1 MRADRLVRL
10 TLLLQTRP
18 KMTAGELAR
27 ELQVSER
34 TIHRDLDA
42 LSGAGVPVYATRG
55 AAGGVALM
63 EGWRTQLTGLTRAE
77 LHALATVGAPGAL
90 EDLGLSGPLR
100 TGLVKLAAALP
111 ALQQPTLEYA
121 RQRLH
126 VDASSWFAEREP
138 VPHLAVLRDAVW
150 QDRRVSLVYRDFEG
164 RRSRRVVD
172 PYALVIKADRW
183 YLVAGNGEEPRVYRG
198 SRVEG
203 ARLLEE
209 TFVRPERFDLPS
221 FWREWCKRFAE
232 KWATYE
238 ATVRLTEEAAE
249 ALKQV
254 RPPADRARI
263 ESAPKARDG
272 TRTVTV
278 DFERE
283 SIAVSQL
290 CEVGGGVEVLAPEA
304 LRNRLVA
311 LAERLLAMHVPPAPR
326 RAGVRGAPR
335 RSRLRPTPPP
345 G

>member
-1 MRADRLVRL
+1 MRADRLVSL
-10 TLLLQTRP
+10 TLLLQSRP

-42 LSGAGVPVYATRG
+42 LSSAGVPVYATRG
-55 AAGGVALM
+55 ATGGVALM

-90 EDLGLSGPLR
+90 EDLGLSAPLR
-100 TGLVKLAAALP
+100 TGMVKLAAALP
-111 ALQQPTLEYA
+111 AIQQPALEYA

-150 QDRRVSLVYRDFEG
+150 QDRRVSLTYRDFEG
-164 RRSRRVVD
+164 QRGKRVVD

-203 ARLLEE
+203 VRLLSE
-209 TFVRPERFDLPS
+209 TFTRPARFDLPA
-221 FWREWCKRFAE
+221 FWRQWCKRFAE
-232 KWATYE
+232 KRASYE
-238 ATVRLTEEAAE
+238 VTLRLTAE
-249 ALKQV
+249 AEETLKGI
-254 RPPADRARI
+254 RPPADRARF
-263 ESAPKARDG
+263 EAAPRTRDG
-272 TRTVTV
+272 FKNVTV

-283 SIAVSQL
+283 TIAVSQL
-290 CEVGGGVEVLAPEA
+290 CEVGGGFEVLAPEA
-304 LRNRLVA
+304 LRNRLVK
-311 LAERLLAMHVPPAPR
+311 LATGILATHGRTASR
-326 RAGVRGAPR
+326 RKAR
-335 RSRLRPTPPP
+335 RKELE
-345 G
+345 

>member
-34 TIHRDLDA
+34 TIHRDVEA
-42 LSGAGVPVYATRG
+42 LSGAGVPVYVTRG
-55 AAGGVALM
+55 AEGGVSLL

-77 LHALATVGAPGAL
+77 LHALATVGASGAL
-90 EDLGLSGPLR
+90 EDLGLSAPLR

-111 ALQQPTLEYA
+111 AIQQPALEYA

-150 QDRRVSLVYRDFEG
+150 QDRRVSLTYRDFDG
-164 RRSRRVVD
+164 KQSKRTVD

-183 YLVAGNGEEPRVYRG
+183 YLVAGKEGEPRVYRG
-198 SRVEG
+198 SRVDG
-203 ARLLEE
+203 ARMLAE

-232 KWATYE
+232 KRATYE
-238 ATVRLTEEAAE
+238 VSLRLTVGAEERLRGIRPRTEHARFDAAPRSRE
-249 ALKQV
+249 GLK
-254 RPPADRARI
+254 
-263 ESAPKARDG
+263 
-272 TRTVTV
+272 TLTV

-283 SIAVSQL
+283 SIAVGQL
-290 CEVGGGVEVLAPEA
+290 CEVGGGFEVLAPEA
-304 LRNRLVA
+304 LRD
-311 LAERLLAMHVPPAPR
+311 RLLTLARGILAMNDRSIPQSGR
-326 RAGVRGAPR
+326 RKKRVAR
-335 RSRLRPTPPP
+335 
-345 G
+345 